1 MRTRSTQTPPF
12 HAHLL
17 RRAGPRIAEALA
29 RDQRGIICVDASGEH
44 AEPPRAVRA
53 YAREALRNNKTH
65 LVLAVQDQNSY
76 HCTIISAA
84 PTRRPRN

>member
-1 MRTRSTQTPPF
+1 M
-12 HAHLL
+12 
-17 RRAGPRIAEALA
+17 
-29 RDQRGIICVDASGEH
+29 DASGEH